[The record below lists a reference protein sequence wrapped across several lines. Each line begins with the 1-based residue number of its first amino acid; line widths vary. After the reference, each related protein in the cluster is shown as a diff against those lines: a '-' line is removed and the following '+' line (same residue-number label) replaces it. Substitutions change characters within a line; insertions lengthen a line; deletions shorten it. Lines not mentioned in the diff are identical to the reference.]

1 MCRKIQISAKSS
13 GWSIGR
19 PHGNR
24 YLCLNMGIHQDA
36 FTLPVAAI
44 VKDLAQKLE
53 TQSTLIVS
61 APPGAGK
68 STLLPLTLLDATF
81 LNGQKIIMLEP
92 RRLAAKT
99 IALRMASLLGEEVG
113 ETVGYRVRFESKT
126 GPKTRLEVVT
136 EGILTKM
143 LQRDM
148 ALEGVGLVIFDEFHE
163 RSLHAD
169 LALALCRECQL
180 ILRGDLRILIMSAT
194 LNLPGLSKALNAEVV
209 ESEGRLFPVEI
220 RYRGHLN
227 EVSIAEQA
235 AKAALEVIREEA
247 GDVLVFLPGEGEIRQ
262 CAELLDKNV
271 NGVKIHPLYGQL
283 PPSEQMQAIL
293 PNPNGLRKV
302 VLATSIAETSL
313 TIEGIRVV
321 VDSGF
326 SRTAV
331 FDPSSG
337 LSRLITLPVTHD
349 AADQRAGRAGR
360 LSAGLCV
367 RLWSLA
373 DHQRLQEHRRP
384 EILEADLSALML
396 ELAQW
401 GIYDVSQLF
410 WLNHPPS
417 AALNY
422 ASEILHELDA
432 LENKKITDHGKA
444 MNALPCHPRIAH
456 MLLMAENR
464 EMRQLA
470 CDIAALLEEKDP
482 LGKESG
488 IDINRR
494 IEQLRRDRSRN
505 SIGRRFQRIDKQ
517 SQSYAR
523 LLKIEVGKDGFDPYE
538 AGLLLAFAYP
548 ERIASARPGNNAQ
561 FMMAN
566 GKLARA
572 SHDDDL
578 AHESWLSV
586 AHVDQ
591 RDGNGKIFLAAPLR
605 PSDLRPLVK
614 TRDVLEWDTRKG
626 GLLCQRELRI
636 GSLVLQ
642 SKPMQSPS
650 VEELGRLFR
659 KVIASEG
666 ASILNFDDSIQQW
679 QWRIEAL
686 RIWNSDPNWPLSDTV
701 SLLNNHTLWSDDVLK
716 GIRKPEDFKGLP
728 LKTVLNGILDW
739 NQQQLLEALA
749 PEKLAVPTG
758 SKISIQ
764 YQPAGGAPILAVRL
778 QELFGMLDTPRIN
791 GGKTPVVL
799 HLLSPGY
806 KPVQVTTDL
815 RSFWSKTYFEVKKE
829 LQRRYPKHAWPEDP
843 LKASPVAK
851 GRPQK

>member
-1 MCRKIQISAKSS
+1 
-13 GWSIGR
+13 
-19 PHGNR
+19 
-24 YLCLNMGIHQDA
+24 MGIHQDA
-36 FTLPVAAI
+36 FSLPVAAI
-44 VKDLAQKLE
+44 AQDLALKLE
-53 TQSTLIVS
+53 NQSTLIVS

-68 STLLPLTLLDATF
+68 STLLPLTLLDAPF
-81 LNGQKIIMLEP
+81 LQGQKIIMLEP

-113 ETVGYRVRFESKT
+113 ETVGYRVRFESRT
-126 GPKTRLEVVT
+126 GPHTRLEVVT

-169 LALALCRECQL
+169 LALALCRECQH
-180 ILRGDLRILIMSAT
+180 ILRNDLRILIMSAT
-194 LNLPGLSKALNAEVV
+194 LNLPGLSKALQAEVM
-209 ESEGRLFPVEI
+209 ESEGRMFPVEV
-220 RYRGHLN
+220 RYRGNLN
-227 EVSIAEQA
+227 EMAIAEQA
-235 AKAALEVIREEA
+235 TKATIDVVREEA
-247 GDVLVFLPGEGEIRQ
+247 GDILVFLPGEGEIRQ
-262 CAELLDKNV
+262 CAELLERSLM
-271 NGVKIHPLYGQL
+271 GVKIHPLYGQL
-283 PPSEQMQAIL
+283 PPSEQMQAIM
-293 PNPNGLRKV
+293 PNSSGVRKV

-321 VDSGF
+321 IDSGF
-326 SRTAV
+326 SRSAV

-337 LSRLITLPVTHD
+337 LSRLVTVPVTLD

-360 LSAGLCV
+360 LSAGVCV
-367 RLWSLA
+367 RLWSMA

-384 EILEADLSALML
+384 EILEADLSALLL

-401 GIYDVSQLF
+401 GIDDAGSLF
-410 WLNHPPS
+410 WLNPPPN
-417 AALNY
+417 AALSY
-422 ASEILHELDA
+422 ASEILHELEA
-432 LENKKITDHGKA
+432 LENRKITAHGKA

-464 EMRQLA
+464 EMQQLA

-482 LGKESG
+482 LGKEAG
-488 IDINRR
+488 IDINQR
-494 IEQLRRDRSRN
+494 IEFLRRDRSRN

-523 LLKIEVGKDGFDPYE
+523 LLKVEAGKEAFDPYE
-538 AGLLLAFAYP
+538 AGLLIAFAYP

-572 SHDDDL
+572 NHNDDL

-614 TRDVLEWDTRKG
+614 EREILDWDTRKG
-626 GLLCQRELRI
+626 GLQCQKELRI

-642 SKPMQSPS
+642 SKPMQTPS
-650 VEELGRLFR
+650 AEKLGELLR

-666 ASILNFDDSIQQW
+666 VNMLTFDDAIQQW
-679 QWRIEAL
+679 QWRIESL
-686 RIWNSDPNWPLSDTV
+686 RIWNPEQNWPLSDTV
-701 SLLNNHTLWSDDVLK
+701 SLLNNQTLWTDDVLK
-716 GIRKPEDFKGLP
+716 GIRKPEDFKGLG
-728 LKTVLNGILDW
+728 LKGILSGILDW
-739 NQQQLLEALA
+739 NQQQQLEVLA
-749 PEKLAVPTG
+749 PEKLTVPTG

-764 YQPAGGAPILAVRL
+764 YQPSGGVPVLAVRL

-791 GGKTPVVL
+791 GGKTSVVL

-806 KPVQVTTDL
+806 KPVQVTADL
-815 RSFWSKTYFEVKKE
+815 RSFWAKTYFEVKKE

-843 LKASPVAK
+843 LKAMPVAK